1 MGRRLWIILMIPV
14 FFFPVSA
21 GIADIY
27 ETCGANLTWI
37 LNEGTLLISGT
48 GNMTDYD
55 DEQAPPWYEYKDAIT
70 TIILSDGVAS
80 IGSYAFADC
89 DRVGFIRQA
98 GTIKQIGAYAFQNC
112 ISLTEINLPEDLRE
126 IGTGAFEDCSGL
138 ETVILPES
146 LETIDE
152 WAFSGCDRL
161 TEITIPDRV
170 QSIGRSSFYSTD
182 IRYAAIGSN
191 GAKALSKAGY
201 SFMITGNP
209 NILLQYIYE
218 NNVLAGLQAEAANTS
233 ITEAVIPEHV
243 TLLRKDAFKGCS
255 GLMEIVIP
263 GSISIIPENTFEGC
277 ENLTEVTIQSGV
289 EQIRS
294 MAFHDCW
301 ADITIRIPDSVTA
314 IDQHAFP
321 VSRETLVVGC
331 RSYALDWAKSY
342 PYDIEGVDFPCYRIF
357 HEMVSDEAIA
367 PTCEEG
373 GLSEGS
379 HCTVCGMVVTAQE
392 ALDALGHDWGQ
403 ANYAWND
410 DHSEVTATRI
420 CHRDAAHLETETVSA
435 TAEITKS
442 PSETTDGQRTYIS
455 AAFENAAFAVQTV
468 IADDLPALSTL
479 NMLRMPASTR
489 MIEDEAFE
497 GGAFQGVVIPD
508 GCVSIGSKAFA
519 NCEQLLY
526 VSIPVTVKEVSD
538 DAFMNSK
545 LAVID
550 RR

>member
-1 MGRRLWIILMIPV
+1 MSKRLWMAVIILMATLTAATG
-14 FFFPVSA
+14 SA
-21 GIADIY
+21 AENEAYADNP
-27 ETCGANLTWI
+27 AWA
-37 LNEGTLLISGT
+37 LNEGTLVISGT
-48 GNMTDYD
+48 GCMADYD
-55 DEQAPPWYEYKDAIT
+55 NGRMPWYEDRESIT
-70 TIILSDGVAS
+70 TVILEDGITS

-89 DRVGFIRQA
+89 RQLVSVSIPE
-98 GTIKQIGAYAFQNC
+98 TVRQIGAHAFQDC
-112 ISLTEINLPEDLRE
+112 CRMETIDLPE
-126 IGTGAFEDCSGL
+126 GL
-138 ETVILPES
+138 A
-146 LETIDE
+146 TIDE
-152 WAFSGCDRL
+152 WAFSGCDLL
-161 TEITIPDRV
+161 TEVTIPDSV
-170 QSIGRSSFYSTD
+170 QSIGRTSFYSTD
-182 IRYAAIGSN
+182 LRYAAIGSN
-191 GAKALSKAGY
+191 GAKALGKAGY
-201 SFMITGNP
+201 SFLITGNP
-209 NILLQYIYE
+209 NVQLQYIYE
-218 NNVLAGLQAEAANTS
+218 NNVITGLRAEAANRS
-233 ITEAVIPEHV
+233 ITGAVIPEQA
-243 TLLRKDAFKGCS
+243 TMLRQGAFKGCS
-255 GLMEIVIP
+255 GLVAIVIP
-263 GSISIIPENTFEGC
+263 GSISIIPESAFEDC
-277 ENLTEVTIQSGV
+277 ENLTEATIQSGV
-289 EQIRS
+289 EQIQS
-294 MAFHDCW
+294 NAFKYCG

-314 IDQHAFP
+314 IDQQAFP

-331 RSYALDWAKSY
+331 RSYALDWAESY
-342 PYDIEGVDFPCYRIF
+342 SYDIEGVDFPCYRIF
-357 HEMVSDEAIA
+357 HEMALDEAIA

-373 GLSEGS
+373 GLSAGS
-379 HCTVCGMVVTAQE
+379 HCTVCGMVEIPQE
-392 ALDALGHDWGQ
+392 TLDALGHDWGQ